1 MHRDL
6 PEPARTRSKGVP
18 AAVYLVILFWIGQ
31 FCALTAQRALMEA
44 GDDSSFLVPRAI
56 VGTIGIAISL
66 GIGAALERQ
75 AGRGWTIRLSTALLL
90 ALAGAVLHSAANFI
104 VFQAFMPEENW
115 RQATLPSYFSAVM
128 QWFWAYCAISA
139 MLLSGAY
146 GAELREGERRMAEL
160 RHLAHSAQLRA
171 LQYQLNP
178 HFMFNTLNSIASLI
192 SSGKSEGA
200 EQMVENLSDFLRA
213 ALVIDPGDDMPLA
226 REIEL
231 QSLYLSIEAVRFSD
245 RLRVVID
252 VPEALRKVELPSL
265 ILQPLIENAIKHGV
279 ARSDR
284 TTEVEI
290 IAAREE
296 GGVRLTVRNTVA
308 DAAREAAAGHGIGLA
323 NVARRLLVR
332 YDQDCGF
339 TSGID
344 AEGRFAASFVI
355 PTGASTHDGTA
366 ADLR

>member
-6 PEPARTRSKGVP
+6 PELARARSGGVP
-18 AAVYLVILFWIGQ
+18 ASVYLVLLFWVGQ
-31 FCALTAQRALMEA
+31 FCALTAQRALMGA

-56 VGTIGIAISL
+56 VGTVGVAISL
-66 GIGAALERQ
+66 GIGVLLKRQ
-75 AGRGWTIRLSTALLL
+75 AGHGWAVRLSTALLF
-90 ALAGAVLHSAANFI
+90 ALAGAVLHSAVNFV
-104 VFQAFMPEENW
+104 VFQAFMPRENW
-115 RQATLPSYFSAVM
+115 SQATLPSYFSAVM

-146 GAELREGERRMAEL
+146 GAELREGEQHMAEL
-160 RHLAHSAQLRA
+160 RHLAHTAQLRA

-178 HFMFNTLNSIASLI
+178 HFMFNTLNSIAALI
-192 SSGKSEGA
+192 SSGKSDRA

-231 QSLYLSIEAVRFSD
+231 QSLYLSIEALRFSD
-245 RLRVVID
+245 RLRVTID
-252 VPEALRKVELPSL
+252 VPEALRKVQLPSL
-265 ILQPLIENAIKHGV
+265 ILQPLVENAIKHGV

-284 TTEVEI
+284 TTEIEI
-290 IAAREE
+290 VAAHED
-296 GGVRLTVRNTVA
+296 GGMRLTVRNTVA
-308 DAAREAAAGHGIGLA
+308 NGAREAAAGHGIGLA

-332 YDQDCGF
+332 YDHDCGF
-339 TSGID
+339 MSGID

-355 PTGASTHDGTA
+355 PAGARDT
-366 ADLR
+366 

>member
-6 PEPARTRSKGVP
+6 PELGRARRGGIPAT
-18 AAVYLVILFWIGQ
+18 VYLVVLFWIGQ
-31 FCALTAQRALMEA
+31 YCALTAQRALMDA

-56 VGTIGIAISL
+56 VAVAGIAISL
-66 GIGAALERQ
+66 GIGALHRRQ
-75 AGRGWTIRLSTALLL
+75 AGQSWTVRLSTALLL
-90 ALAGAVLHSAANFI
+90 ALAGATLHSAVNFT

-115 RQATLPSYFSAVM
+115 RQATLASYVSAVV

-139 MLLSGAY
+139 LLLSAVY
-146 GAELREGERRMAEL
+146 GEELREGERRMAEL
-160 RHLAHSAQLRA
+160 RHLAHTAQLRA

-192 SSGKSEGA
+192 ASGKSACA

-213 ALVIDPGDDMPLA
+213 ALVIDPSDDMPLA

-231 QSLYLSIEAVRFSD
+231 QSLYLSIEALRFSD
-245 RLRVVID
+245 RLRVTID
-252 VPEALRKVELPSL
+252 VPEALRKVQLPSL
-265 ILQPLIENAIKHGV
+265 ILQPLVENAIKHGV

-284 TTEVEI
+284 TTEIEI
-290 IAAREE
+290 IAACEDA
-296 GGVRLTVRNTVA
+296 GIRLTVRNTA
-308 DAAREAAAGHGIGLA
+308 AHGAREAAAGHGIGLS

-355 PTGASTHDGTA
+355 PVEARNA
-366 ADLR
+366 

>member
-6 PEPARTRSKGVP
+6 PELAPTRSRGVP
-18 AAVYLVILFWIGQ
+18 ASVYLVVLFWVGQ
-31 FCALTAQRALMEA
+31 FCALTAQRALMDA

-56 VGTIGIAISL
+56 VGMVGVAISL
-66 GIGAALERQ
+66 GIGMLLKRQ
-75 AGRGWTIRLSTALLL
+75 AGHGWTIRLSTALLL
-90 ALAGAVLHSAANFI
+90 ALVGAVLHSAVNFA

-115 RQATLPSYFSAVM
+115 RQATLSSYFSAVM

-139 MLLSGAY
+139 MLLTGAY

-160 RHLAHSAQLRA
+160 RHLAHTAQLRA

-192 SSGKSEGA
+192 SSGKSDGA

-213 ALVIDPGDDMPLA
+213 ALVIDPGDDLPLA

-231 QSLYLSIEAVRFSD
+231 QSLYLSIEALRFSD

-252 VPEALRKVELPSL
+252 VPAALRKVELPSL
-265 ILQPLIENAIKHGV
+265 ILQPLVENAIKHGV

-284 TTEVEI
+284 TTEIEI
-290 IAAREE
+290 IAARED

-339 TSGID
+339 MSGID
-344 AEGRFAASFVI
+344 AVGRFAASFVI
-355 PTGASTHDGTA
+355 PIGAPTHGGTA
-366 ADLR
+366 ANL

>member
-6 PEPARTRSKGVP
+6 PELGRARRKGVP
-18 AAVYLVILFWIGQ
+18 ASVYLVVLFWVGQ
-31 FCALTAQRALMEA
+31 FCTLTAQRALMGA
-44 GDDSSFLVPRAI
+44 GDDSSFLAPRAI
-56 VGTIGIAISL
+56 VAMAGAAISIGIGL
-66 GIGAALERQ
+66 LLTRQ
-75 AGRGWTIRLSTALLL
+75 AGRSWSVRLSTALLL
-90 ALAGAVLHSAANFI
+90 ALVGAVLHSAINFA
-104 VFQAFMPEENW
+104 VFQAFMAEENW
-115 RQATLPSYFSAVM
+115 RQASLPSYFSAVV
-128 QWFWAYCAISA
+128 QWFWGYCAISA
-139 MLLSGAY
+139 MLLSGVY
-146 GAELREGERRMAEL
+146 GAELREGERHMAEL
-160 RHLAHSAQLRA
+160 RHLAHTAQLRA

-192 SSGKSEGA
+192 SSGRSDCA

-231 QSLYLSIEAVRFSD
+231 QSLYLSIEALRFSD
-245 RLRVVID
+245 RLRVTID
-252 VPEALRKVELPSL
+252 VPEALRKVRLPSL
-265 ILQPLIENAIKHGV
+265 ILQPLVENAIKHGV

-290 IAAREE
+290 IAARE
-296 GGVRLTVRNTVA
+296 GPGVRLTVRNTVA

-344 AEGRFAASFVI
+344 ARGRFAASFVI
-355 PTGASTHDGTA
+355 PVGARNA
-366 ADLR
+366 